1 MAKLS
6 NFNIDNKNSEPQ
18 NQKVSQE
25 ELYQKYNEYKDLS
38 QSQLNNE
45 LFKEVSRQK
54 QNGTFNYQQL
64 ESMLEGL
71 RPTLGEENYKN
82 MKRILENLR

>member
-6 NFNIDNKNSEPQ
+6 DFNIDNKNSEPQ

-25 ELYQKYNEYKDLS
+25 ELYQKYNQYKDLS

>member
-6 NFNIDNKNSEPQ
+6 DFNIDNKNSEPQ

-64 ESMLEGL
+64 DSMLEGL

>member
-6 NFNIDNKNSEPQ
+6 DFNIDNKNSEPQ

-25 ELYQKYNEYKDLS
+25 ELYQKYNDYKDLS

>member
-6 NFNIDNKNSEPQ
+6 DFNIDNKNSEPQ

>member
-6 NFNIDNKNSEPQ
+6 DFNIDNKNSEPQ

-71 RPTLGEENYKN
+71 RSTLGEENYKN